1 MHTEIVYHRLACLV
15 QTNKLY
21 LSAFTAKFD
30 NDFTIAAIA
39 VTSQKCARDTSI
51 TTLETDSLI
60 SKDSVIRSAD
70 EKNRRGFN
78 FLAIPITEL
87 K

>member
-1 MHTEIVYHRLACLV
+1 MLSIWFVMHTEIVYHRLACLV

-21 LSAFTAKFD
+21 LSAYTAKFD

-51 TTLETDSLI
+51 TTLETDSLGRVEHSQI
-60 SKDSVIRSAD
+60 GTAD
-70 EKNRRGFN
+70 R
-78 FLAIPITEL
+78 
-87 K
+87 